1 MEPTAVSPL
10 EQAQHRGQHE
20 AGVAQWEVE
29 GSRFDSHRQ
38 PGYTGVF
45 GGGDPVENARGNLI
59 AHGPSLVVRGLLEIG
74 LQERVVHRDGR
85 VRGHEST
92 DSSIHI
98 DMDTAQSW
106 LVQGASV
113 ANTLF

>member
-1 MEPTAVSPL
+1 MSPL

-20 AGVAQWEVE
+20 AGVAERKVE
-29 GSRFDSHRQ
+29 GSRFDAHRQ
-38 PGYTGVF
+38 RGHTGIL
-45 GGGDPVENARGNLI
+45 GGGDPVENARGDLI

-92 DSSIHI
+92 HRAI
-98 DMDTAQSW
+98 DIDVGTAQPW